1 MVSPKVLVSHRPGV
15 QTYRKRQYSPEPVS
29 LACCGACVL
38 HRVLGNVPQGSAL
51 RRSGAAGDFE
61 RCRAHLL
68 MDEAVGGEDN
78 RAAEVIGLAFE
89 VADSAARFF
98 DEQHSRSGV
107 PLVQAEFPKAVE
119 ATCRDAGEI
128 ERGGA
133 ITAHAV
139 RALRELAVILK
150 IRAGLAIP
158 HGKTGTEE
166 AGGECGDFGDVNF
179 LAVEGGGFA
188 ARGGE
193 EFLVKGVEDDRGE
206 KRVSLG
212 EGDGNA
218 EAGVAV
224 GEIGGAVE
232 RIHVPAKLRSR
243 SAFVTRSFFGG
254 NGVLREILGEP
265 RNDGL
270 LGALVGL
277 RDQIHLIA
285 LVADVHRPGK
295 FFDQDLPG
303 FLGDFD
309 GGFQIGSGHGK
320 DVRCKRSKSEGR
332 RRMIRGEP

>member
-1 MVSPKVLVSHRPGV
+1 M
-15 QTYRKRQYSPEPVS
+15 
-29 LACCGACVL
+29 
-38 HRVLGNVPQGSAL
+38 
-51 RRSGAAGDFE
+51 GDFE
-61 RCRAHLL
+61 RCRAHLF
-68 MDEAVGGEDN
+68 MDEAVGRKDD
-78 RAAEVIGLAFE
+78 RAAEVIGLSFE
-89 VADSAARFF
+89 VADSAAGLF
-98 DEQHSRSGV
+98 DEQHSSGGV
-107 PLVQAEFPKAVE
+107 PLVQAEFPEAVE
-119 ATCRDAGEI
+119 ATGGDAGEI

-133 ITAHAV
+133 IAAHAV

-150 IRAGLAIP
+150 IRAGLAIA
-158 HGKTGTEE
+158 HGEAGAEQ

-179 LAVEGGGFA
+179 LAVEGGPFA

-193 EFLVKGVEDDRGE
+193 EFLVKRVEDDGGE

-212 EGDGNA
+212 KSNGNA

-224 GEIGGAVE
+224 SEIGGAVE

-243 SAFVTRSFFGG
+243 SAFVTRSFFRG
-254 NGVLREILGEP
+254 NGVLRKIFGEP

-270 LGALVGL
+270 LGTLIRL
-277 RDQIHLIA
+277 RDQVDFIA

-309 GGFQIGSGHGK
+309 GGFEIGFGHGK
-320 DVRCKRSKSEGR
+320 SVLCKPSKSEGR